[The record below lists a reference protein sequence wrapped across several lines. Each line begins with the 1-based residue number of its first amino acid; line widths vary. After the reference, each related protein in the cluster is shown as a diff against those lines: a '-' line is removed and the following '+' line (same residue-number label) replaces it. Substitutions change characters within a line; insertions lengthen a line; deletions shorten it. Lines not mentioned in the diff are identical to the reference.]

1 MNKLYIIVE
10 NHEAWTPY
18 YPSSNLIT
26 VSDYL
31 RDGGPQGV
39 RGTQIINLC
48 SNFEYLGDS
57 HYCSLLAEAR
67 GHRVIPSTS
76 TLQDLQ
82 NHHFYRLYGQAL
94 NESIDRYLIK
104 TDSPKNEPIEL
115 SIFFGKTDIDH
126 LKAFARKLFELYPC
140 PILKVTLKWQ
150 QQWMIANIDA
160 GVLEDLT
167 ETEQTL
173 FATAIDHFSRKI
185 WRKPKARKNYRFEMA
200 ILQNPNEEFPPSDQ
214 LSLRNFQRLGRDIG
228 IDVDLITAEDYV
240 RILEYDA
247 LFIRETTA
255 VNHHTYRFA
264 KRAERAG
271 MVVIDDPDSILRCTN
286 KVFLAELLEKHS
298 ISTPDTRLLL
308 RSEQS
313 DNASIIDELGLPLV
327 LKIPDGSFSRGVV
340 KVHNKKELDT
350 TLKTLFEKSAI
361 LLVQEFI
368 STEFDWR
375 IGVLNGRAIFACQYF
390 MARGHWQIYNHA
402 VVGRNQSGRFKTL
415 GVHQVP
421 KQVLKTAI
429 RSANLIG
436 KGLYGVDLKQVGD
449 RCVVIEVNDNPN
461 IDSGVETAYLGD
473 DLYRII
479 LDEFFRRMEK
489 QRQLA

>member
-10 NHEAWTPY
+10 KREAWAPY

-31 RDGGPQGV
+31 KDGGPQGV

-48 SNFEYLGDS
+48 NNFEYLGDG

-67 GHRVIPSTS
+67 GHRAIPSTS

-82 NHHFYRLYGQAL
+82 NHHFYRLYGRAL
-94 NESIDRYLIK
+94 NESIDRHLIK
-104 TDSPKNEPIEL
+104 CESPKDESIQL
-115 SIFFGKTDIDH
+115 TIFFGQTAAYH
-126 LKAFARKLFELYPC
+126 LKTVAKKLFELYPC
-140 PILKVTLKWQ
+140 PILRVTLQWQ
-150 QQWMIANIDA
+150 QQWMITNINA
-160 GVLEDLT
+160 GILEELT
-167 ETEQTL
+167 EAEQTL

-200 ILQNPNEEFPPSDQ
+200 ILHNPNEQFPPSD
-214 LSLRNFQRLGRDIG
+214 LKALRNFQRIGRDLG
-228 IDVDLITAEDYV
+228 IDIDLITAEDYV
-240 RILEYDA
+240 RLLEYDA

-255 VNHHTYRFA
+255 INHHTYHFA
-264 KRAERAG
+264 KLAQSEG
-271 MVVIDDPDSILRCTN
+271 LVVIDDPDSILRCTN
-286 KVFLAELLEKHS
+286 KVFLAELLEKNS
-298 ISTPDTRLLL
+298 IPTPATRLLL
-308 RSEQS
+308 RSEQI
-313 DNASIIDELGLPLV
+313 DRDSIIDELGLPIV

-340 KVHNKKELDT
+340 KAHSREELDT
-350 TLKTLFEKSAI
+350 TLNSLFKESAI
-361 LLVQEFI
+361 LLAQEFI

-402 VVGRNQSGRFKTL
+402 VEGRNRSGSFNTL

-421 KQVLKTAI
+421 KQVVKTAI

-436 KGLYGVDLKQVGD
+436 SGLYGVDLKQIGD
-449 RCVVIEVNDNPN
+449 HCVVIEVNDNPN
-461 IDSGVETAYLGD
+461 IDTGVETAYLED

-479 LDEFFRRMEK
+479 LDEFLRRMEK
-489 QRQLA
+489 QRQIA